1 MEKILFIIAVFLIT
15 SCVAILKAK
24 DFKETW
30 KFSIKWVFGLFALFA
45 LNLFNEAFLFEW
57 LGWNGTNKNDWVFVL
72 WWGLVFSW
80 FIYGF
85 GMLFR
90 KLHEKE

>member
-30 KFSIKWVFGLFALFA
+30 KFAIKWVFGLFALFA
-45 LNLFNEAFLFEW
+45 LNLFNEAFFL
-57 LGWNGTNKNDWVFVL
+57 NGLAGMALIKMIGFL
-72 WWGLVFSW
+72 C
-80 FIYGF
+80 YG
-85 GMLFR
+85 GV
-90 KLHEKE
+90 

>member
-1 MEKILFIIAVFLIT
+1 MVKIFFIIAVFLVT
-15 SCVAILKAK
+15 SCIAILKAK
-24 DFKETW
+24 NFTETS
-30 KFSIKWVFGLFALFA
+30 KFAIKLVFGLFALIA
-45 LNLFNEAFLFEW
+45 LNFFNEAFLFEW
-57 LGWNGTNKNDWVFVL
+57 LCWNGTNKNDWVFVL

-90 KLHEKE
+90 KLREKK

>member
-1 MEKILFIIAVFLIT
+1 MVKIFFIIAVFLVT
-15 SCVAILKAK
+15 SCIAILKAK
-24 DFKETW
+24 NFTETS
-30 KFSIKWVFGLFALFA
+30 KFAIKWVFGLFALIA
-45 LNLFNEAFLFEW
+45 LNFFNEAFLFEW

-80 FIYGF
+80 FIYVF

-90 KLHEKE
+90 KLREKK

>member
-1 MEKILFIIAVFLIT
+1 MVKIFFIIAVFLVMYCIE
-15 SCVAILKAK
+15 ILKEK
-24 DFKETW
+24 NFTETS
-30 KFSIKWVFGLFALFA
+30 KFAIKWVFGLFALIA
-45 LNLFNEAFLFEW
+45 LNFFNEAFLFEW

-90 KLHEKE
+90 KLREKK

>member
-1 MEKILFIIAVFLIT
+1 MEKILFVIAMFVIISLI
-15 SCVAILKAK
+15 AILRAPN
-24 DFKETW
+24 FKETL
-30 KFSIKWVFGLFALFA
+30 KFAMLWVFGLFALFA

-57 LGWNGTNKNDWVFVL
+57 LEWNGTNKNDWVFVL
-72 WWGLVFSW
+72 WWGLVFAW

-90 KLHEKE
+90 KLREKQ